1 MITLKLKFKTNELN
15 ILKNDERI
23 YSSIVRYSY
32 NRFKEKSLSQ
42 TEIYQDLVSKFNND
56 LR

>member
-1 MITLKLKFKTNELN
+1 MITLKLKFKTNELD

-42 TEIYQDLVSKFNND
+42 TEILYYYII
-56 LR
+56 